1 MSRTLVAALAVFAAA
16 PAFALDPGEWQFTT
30 TMTAPG
36 MPKPQTMTNTRC
48 IKPAEASDPEKF
60 MSQQKQSDCKT
71 TSSKKTGDTYTW
83 EMNCPTSGMTGTGTV
98 RQAATTMDM
107 EMVMKGPKMEMRSQ
121 TTGKRLGACK

>member
-1 MSRTLVAALAVFAAA
+1 MTRTLVAALALFTAA
-16 PAFALDPGEWQFTT
+16 PAFAMDPGEWEFTT

-36 MPKPQTMTNTRC
+36 MPKPRVMTNTRC
-48 IKPAEASDPEKF
+48 IKPEEAKDPDKYLN
-60 MSQQKQSDCKT
+60 QQKQSDCKS
-71 TSSKKTGDTYTW
+71 TSTKKTGDTYSW
-83 EMNCPTSGMTGTGTV
+83 EMNCPSSGMTGTGTV